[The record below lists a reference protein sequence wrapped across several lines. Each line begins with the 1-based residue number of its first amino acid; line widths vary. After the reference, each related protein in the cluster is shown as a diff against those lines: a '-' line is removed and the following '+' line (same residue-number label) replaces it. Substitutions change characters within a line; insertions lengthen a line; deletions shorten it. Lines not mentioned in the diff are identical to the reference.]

1 MFRGVRSKEL
11 SDNVNYTVTIVIS
24 IQRTLYTTAGLFLLD
39 DVTLSIHVHK
49 AVPVSTQSWH
59 SLSGDTWRDLP
70 PIS

>member
-49 AVPVSTQSWH
+49 AVPVSTKSWH